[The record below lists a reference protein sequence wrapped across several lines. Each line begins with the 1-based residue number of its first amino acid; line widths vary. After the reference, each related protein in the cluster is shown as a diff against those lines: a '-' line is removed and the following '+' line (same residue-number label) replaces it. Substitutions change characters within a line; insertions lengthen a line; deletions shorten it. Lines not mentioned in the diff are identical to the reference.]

1 MNVEIESLRR
11 CLKLNDNLDNRKR
24 LFNLAWLFLESI
36 GLSKEDWT
44 LGGGTTLMLHYNH
57 RISNDIDIFFSDA
70 QYITYLTP
78 RLNDTVSQYVDSY
91 NEQSNSLKLI
101 FEFGEIDFIVA
112 PRLTPEPYV
121 ILNIEG
127 KAVNTESPQEIAIKK
142 IFYRA
147 ETLKARDIIDIAV
160 VVKNCKDSLLK
171 YLNIYSSKVH
181 SALERLDI
189 IRPNYKEALRQ
200 MEIINKE
207 LVDHA
212 PDIVEEFLK
221 ECIKRVEDAK

>member
-11 CLKLNDNLDNRKR
+11 CSKLNENLDNWKR

-112 PRLTPEPYV
+112 PRLTPEPCV

-142 IFYRA
+142 IF
-147 ETLKARDIIDIAV
+147 
-160 VVKNCKDSLLK
+160 
-171 YLNIYSSKVH
+171 
-181 SALERLDI
+181 
-189 IRPNYKEALRQ
+189 
-200 MEIINKE
+200 
-207 LVDHA
+207 
-212 PDIVEEFLK
+212 
-221 ECIKRVEDAK
+221 